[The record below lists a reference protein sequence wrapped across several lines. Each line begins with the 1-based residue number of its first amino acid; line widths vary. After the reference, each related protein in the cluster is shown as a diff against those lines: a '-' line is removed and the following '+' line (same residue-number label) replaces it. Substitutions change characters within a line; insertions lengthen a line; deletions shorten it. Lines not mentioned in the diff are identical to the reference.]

1 MKSLILL
8 ATLLASAAAQADLAG
23 DVRCRE
29 ISFSKSV
36 ETQDAKL
43 FRSFIDEDARFVGG
57 AVNRG
62 PDDIAAAWSVFFSDA
77 GLTLKW
83 RPQIVEVLENGMLAL
98 SRGPYRMITRDEAG
112 NESEHWG
119 TFNSVWRL
127 NADGQWRVVFDA
139 GSDVAEAPADDV
151 KALLDQEDDCA

>member
-1 MKSLILL
+1 MKSLLLILTIL
-8 ATLLASAAAQADLAG
+8 ISVTAQADLAE

-29 ISFSKSV
+29 IAFSKAAES
-36 ETQDAKL
+36 QDAEL
-43 FRSFIDEDARFVGG
+43 FASFIDSDARFVGSS
-57 AVNRG
+57 VDRG
-62 PDDIAAAWSVFFSDA
+62 PQQITTAWGVFFAEDGPSI
-77 GLTLKW
+77 KW
-83 RPQIVEVLENGMLAL
+83 RPQFIEVLEDGMLAL

-139 GSDVAEAPADDV
+139 GNAAAEPPAEEIQ
-151 KALLDQEDDCA
+151 ALLDQSDNCD